1 MEQTIVELIPVIEIS
16 ISNEETVN
24 RENNPELKT
33 LHTYGLMEKLR
44 INISWKAPFFIVIL
58 FSLFLRA
65 QNNQQIK
72 TDSIYP
78 KENIVVSLTAAKS
91 FDDKTPYYSLT
102 VYKNKKTILK
112 DQVYSKVGEIQFE
125 DFNGD
130 GIKDLLV
137 QNISDVRS
145 NWTYYL
151 YLFDHKNKTFKKVM
165 NFESVKNPVYNP
177 KYKWVESYVVSGTN
191 YLNLYKI
198 TGDKVKDLKYTI
210 EDRESVNFEQ
220 EYKKAVKKL
229 IR

>member
-1 MEQTIVELIPVIEIS
+1 ME
-16 ISNEETVN
+16 N
-24 RENNPELKT
+24 
-33 LHTYGLMEKLR
+33 LR
-44 INISWKAPFFIVIL
+44 INISRKANVFILVFF
-58 FSLFLRA
+58 SAFLWA

-78 KENIVVSLTAAKS
+78 KEKIEVSLMGVKGFNDEA
-91 FDDKTPYYSLT
+91 PRYNLT
-102 VYKNKKTILK
+102 IYKNKKIILK
-112 DQVYSKVGEIQFE
+112 DLVYSKVGEIQFE

-130 GIKDLLV
+130 GIKDLLI

-151 YLFDHKNKTFKKVM
+151 YLFDNKNKTFKKILD
-165 NFESVKNPVYNP
+165 FESVKNPVYNP

-210 EDRESVNFEQ
+210 EDSESVNFEQ

-229 IR
+229 IK